1 MSRRFLLA
9 ALAMAAGFGVAGSA
23 AAANFGSAIFSTYR
37 SCAAVSST
45 TICDGNGPGQQVLF
59 PAGSEFGAPSGPFG
73 PSILSGGDMVS
84 STGSFTVA
92 DGSASS
98 SITFLTA
105 NSEPVMSGTVSTT
118 SAPSFS
124 GARTGSNG
132 VAYYTYTNSGGVP
145 VDVQLSASISFDSSS
160 TSPSGAG
167 GASLPGGAEYEVSVA
182 IVDPSYLSDQL
193 SGPDSAAFGAGFTPA
208 DAFAY
213 DMELGVTAAT
223 CGQAGVDAL
232 GSVTAATTG
241 GSGGTS
247 VSSSACAG
255 GGGYVVAPGQSVI
268 ILDWYHLDA
277 NRGGEVDPFT
287 LSFTDAPP
295 PDALSTAPEPASWL
309 LMLTGVGLVG
319 GALRRRAR
327 LEKVRA

>member
-1 MSRRFLLA
+1 
-9 ALAMAAGFGVAGSA
+9 
-23 AAANFGSAIFSTYR
+23 
-37 SCAAVSST
+37 
-45 TICDGNGPGQQVLF
+45 
-59 PAGSEFGAPSGPFG
+59 
-73 PSILSGGDMVS
+73 MVS

-92 DGSASS
+92 EGSASS

-105 NSEPVMSGTVSTT
+105 NSEPVMSGDVSSTA
-118 SAPSFS
+118 APSFD

-132 VAYYTYTNSGGVP
+132 VAYYTYTNTGGVP
-145 VDVQLSASISFDSSS
+145 VDIQLSASITFDSSS
-160 TSPSGAG
+160 VSPSGAD

-182 IVDPSYLSDQL
+182 IFDPSYLADQL
-193 SGPDSAAFGAGFTPA
+193 SGPDSAAYGAGFTPA

-213 DMELGVTAAT
+213 DLELGVTNAT
-223 CGQAGVDAL
+223 CGDAGVYAL

-247 VSSSACAG
+247 VSSSACSG
-255 GGGYVVAPGQSVI
+255 GGGYVVAAGQSVI

-287 LSFTDAPP
+287 LTFTDAPP
-295 PDALSTAPEPASWL
+295 PNALSTAPEPATWL
-309 LMLTGVGLVG
+309 LMLTGIGLVG

-327 LEKVRA
+327 LEKVPA